1 MAIAEGQHGV
11 FTYAQARAAG
21 YDRKQ
26 IMARVQGGVWVQ
38 VQPRTF
44 RVRGAPTGWRVSIRE
59 ALADNP
65 HLMASRQTAAALHG
79 LERVATYDAIHVTR
93 PGTGRPRRR
102 GDVIVHT
109 ARGLVAQDVKIVDG
123 LRCSSGERTIIDLAT
138 GRVANVDVL
147 AMLDDAVGRRIADR
161 QLHPLARSRACLR
174 ARPGRRHDR
183 TSDSAWRGSGL
194 PLLAGADFRVGLRGG
209 GLPPARFN
217 HEIRVAGRRTAFAD
231 AWWPPDIVVELN
243 GLRFHDLVD
252 SRRNDSR
259 RNNDLT
265 VAGYRVLVFT
275 YLDIIT
281 RPTTSWR
288 RSVGRSRPPPERYPS
303 QPGPRGPARSLGGAS
318 QQYP

>member
-1 MAIAEGQHGV
+1 M
-11 FTYAQARAAG
+11 
-21 YDRKQ
+21 
-26 IMARVQGGVWVQ
+26 
-38 VQPRTF
+38 
-44 RVRGAPTGWRVSIRE
+44 
-59 ALADNP
+59 
-65 HLMASRQTAAALHG
+65 
-79 LERVATYDAIHVTR
+79 ATYDAIHVTR

-161 QLHPLARSRACLR
+161 QLIHSRAVALACGRGAGVATIAR
-174 ARPGRRHDR
+174 ATAPG
-183 TSDSAWRGSGL
+183 AE
-194 PLLAGADFRVGLRGG
+194 ADFRSWLERTSASVFAVA

-281 RPTTSWR
+281 RPDYVVATIR
-288 RSVGRSRPPPERYPS
+288 R
-303 QPGPRGPARSLGGAS
+303 ALAS
-318 QQYP
+318 AA